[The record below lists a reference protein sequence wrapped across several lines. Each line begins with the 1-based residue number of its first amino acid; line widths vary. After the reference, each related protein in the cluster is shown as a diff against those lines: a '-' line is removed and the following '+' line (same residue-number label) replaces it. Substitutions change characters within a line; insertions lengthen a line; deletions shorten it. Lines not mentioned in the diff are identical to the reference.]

1 MPHLAVVM
9 CPCPLQKV
17 SSMQPSSQCRTY
29 ATDVSDE
36 EWKLLAPLFSGILS
50 GFPLHLPV
58 FISSC
63 SPV

>member
-1 MPHLAVVM
+1 
-9 CPCPLQKV
+9 
-17 SSMQPSSQCRTY
+17 MQPSSQCRTY

-63 SPV
+63 SPVSCFTSGFPYRVL